1 VRLIVTPCSPEAH
14 PPVSAT
20 PSQLQCVRPGG
31 NLPTTFAMGFA
42 VRQVYSFTCERVL
55 VAGAV
60 VERPC
65 TLYQHC
71 VRLRR
76 RGSLAVHTVS
86 LRLTLAVTTIRH
98 VWLRKRCM
106 HGHASDLPKVDITSG
121 VETSDCSKVASSPI
135 HFDVGEVIPTCTFWP
150 EVP

>member
-1 VRLIVTPCSPEAH
+1 
-14 PPVSAT
+14 
-20 PSQLQCVRPGG
+20 
-31 NLPTTFAMGFA
+31 MGFA